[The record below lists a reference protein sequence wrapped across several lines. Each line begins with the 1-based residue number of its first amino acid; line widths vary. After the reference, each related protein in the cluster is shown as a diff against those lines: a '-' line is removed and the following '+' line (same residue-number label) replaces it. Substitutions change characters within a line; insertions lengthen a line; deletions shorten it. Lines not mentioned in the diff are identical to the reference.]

1 MMRVLLCLVLVS
13 VLSACIK
20 NNPNP
25 SWIEVNPFVLVSN
38 PSLSGSE
45 GQLTQDFRDVWLYID
60 DQMIGCFQTPFKI
73 PILKEGNVNI
83 KIYPAVRNNGIATDK
98 KIYPFMNVYEINSQL
113 TKDQT
118 LTVNPVT
125 SYVNNLNFWIED
137 FEDASI
143 KIQDDP
149 NTSIASLFTSSDNL
163 TPFNGFNCGKVILN
177 SIDSIWV
184 ANTTDQLPIPK
195 NKACFIEVDY
205 YNTNTFVQG
214 FLALSLNGNIYQDN
228 TGFNEQQLITVKW
241 KKMYIELTELIGNS
255 ANGSNFIQTFKAKLD
270 KGQTETF
277 ICIDN
282 IKIVWK

>member
-1 MMRVLLCLVLVS
+1 MRVLLYIVLIG

-20 NNPNP
+20 NNPDP

-45 GQLTQDFRDVWLYID
+45 GQLTKDFRDVWLYID

-98 KIYPFMNVYEINSQL
+98 KIYPFMNVYEINSKL
-113 TKDQT
+113 VKNQT

-125 SYVNNLNFWIED
+125 SYVNNSNFWIED

-149 NTSIASLFTSSDNL
+149 NTSLASLFISSDNL
-163 TPFNGFNCGKVILN
+163 TPFNGFNYGKVVLTEL
-177 SIDSIWV
+177 DSVWV
-184 ANTTDQLPIPK
+184 ANTTEQLPIAK
-195 NKACFIEVDY
+195 NKPCFMEVDY
-205 YNTNTFVQG
+205 YNTNSFVQG
-214 FLALSLNGNIYQDN
+214 FLALNTNGSIYQDN
-228 TGFNEQQLITVKW
+228 AGFNEQPVNTVKW

-270 KGQTETF
+270 SLQTETF

-282 IKIVWK
+282 IKIVYK

>member
-1 MMRVLLCLVLVS
+1 MRVLLYLVLVG

-20 NNPNP
+20 NNPDP

-45 GQLTQDFRDVWLYID
+45 GQLTKDFRDVWLYID

-98 KIYPFMNVYEINSQL
+98 KIYPFMNVYEINSKL
-113 TKDQT
+113 VKNQT

-125 SYVNNLNFWIED
+125 SYVNNSNFWIED

-149 NTSIASLFTSSDNL
+149 NTSLASLFISSDNL
-163 TPFNGFNCGKVILN
+163 TPFNGFNYGKVVLTEL
-177 SIDSIWV
+177 DSIWV
-184 ANTTDQLPIPK
+184 ANTTEQLPIAK
-195 NKACFIEVDY
+195 NKPCFMEVDY
-205 YNTNTFVQG
+205 YNTNSFVQG
-214 FLALSLNGNIYQDN
+214 FLALNTSGSIYQDN
-228 TGFNEQQLITVKW
+228 AGFNEQPVSTVKW

-270 KGQTETF
+270 SLQTETF

-282 IKIVWK
+282 IKIVYK

>member
-1 MMRVLLCLVLVS
+1 MRVLLYIVLIGM
-13 VLSACIK
+13 LSACIK
-20 NNPNP
+20 NNPDP

-45 GQLTQDFRDVWLYID
+45 GQLTKDFRDVWLYID

-73 PILKEGNVNI
+73 PVLKEGNVNI

-98 KIYPFMNVYEINSQL
+98 KIYPFMNVYEINSKL
-113 TKDQT
+113 VKNQT

-125 SYVNNLNFWIED
+125 SYVNNSNFWIED

-149 NTSIASLFTSSDNL
+149 NTSLASLFISSDNL
-163 TPFNGFNCGKVILN
+163 TPFNGFNYGKVVLTEL
-177 SIDSIWV
+177 DSVWV
-184 ANTTDQLPIPK
+184 ANTTEQLSIAK
-195 NKACFIEVDY
+195 NKPCFMEVDY
-205 YNTNTFVQG
+205 YNTNSFVQG
-214 FLALSLNGNIYQDN
+214 FLALNTNGNIYQDN
-228 TGFNEQQLITVKW
+228 TGFNEQPVSTVKW

-255 ANGSNFIQTFKAKLD
+255 TNGSNFIQTFKAKLD
-270 KGQTETF
+270 SLQPETF

-282 IKIVWK
+282 IKIVYK

>member
-1 MMRVLLCLVLVS
+1 MRVLLYLVLVGL
-13 VLSACIK
+13 LSACIK

-25 SWIEVNPFVLVSN
+25 SWIKVNPFVLVAN

-45 GQLTQDFRDVWLYID
+45 GQLSQDIRDVWLYID

-73 PILKEGNVNI
+73 PILKDGNVNI
-83 KIYPAVRNNGIATDK
+83 KIYPAVRNNGIASDK
-98 KIYPFMNVYEINSQL
+98 KIYPFMNVYEINSKL
-113 TKDQT
+113 VKDQT

-125 SYVNNLNFWIED
+125 NYVDNLNFWIED

-149 NTSIASLFTSSDNL
+149 NTSMASLFVSSDNL
-163 TPFNGFNCGKVILN
+163 TPFNGFNYGKVVLN
-177 SIDSIWV
+177 ETDSVWV
-184 ANTTDQLPIPK
+184 ANTTEQLSIPK
-195 NKACFIEVDY
+195 NKPCFIEVDY

-214 FLALSLNGNIYQDN
+214 FLALSLNGNFYQDN
-228 TGFNEQQLITVKW
+228 AGFNEQTFNAVKW

-255 ANGSNFIQTFKAKLD
+255 INGSNFVQTFKAKLD
-270 KGQTETF
+270 SLQTETF

-282 IKIVWK
+282 IKIVYK

>member
-1 MMRVLLCLVLVS
+1 MRVLLYLVLVGL
-13 VLSACIK
+13 LSACIK

-25 SWIEVNPFVLVSN
+25 SWIKVNPFVLVAN

-73 PILKEGNVNI
+73 PILKDGNVNI
-83 KIYPAVRNNGIATDK
+83 KIYPAVRNNGIASDK
-98 KIYPFMNVYEINSQL
+98 KIYPFMNVYEINSKL
-113 TKDQT
+113 VKDQT

-125 SYVNNLNFWIED
+125 NYVDNLNFWIED

-149 NTSIASLFTSSDNL
+149 NTSIASLFVSSDNL
-163 TPFNGFNCGKVILN
+163 TPFNGFNYGKVVLTET
-177 SIDSIWV
+177 DSVWV
-184 ANTTDQLPIPK
+184 ANTTEQLSIPK
-195 NKACFIEVDY
+195 NKPCFIEVDY

-214 FLALSLNGNIYQDN
+214 FLALSLNGNFYQDN
-228 TGFNEQQLITVKW
+228 AGFNEQTFNAVKW

-255 ANGSNFIQTFKAKLD
+255 INGSNFVQTFKANLD
-270 KGQTETF
+270 SLQTETF

-282 IKIVWK
+282 IKIVYK

>member
-1 MMRVLLCLVLVS
+1 LVGL
-13 VLSACIK
+13 LSACIK

-25 SWIEVNPFVLVSN
+25 SWIKVNPFVLVAN

-45 GQLTQDFRDVWLYID
+45 GQLSQDIRDVWLYID

-73 PILKEGNVNI
+73 PILKDGNVNI
-83 KIYPAVRNNGIATDK
+83 KIYPAVRNNGIASDK
-98 KIYPFMNVYEINSQL
+98 KIYPFMNVYEINSKL
-113 TKDQT
+113 VKDQT

-125 SYVNNLNFWIED
+125 NYVDNLNFWIED

-149 NTSIASLFTSSDNL
+149 NTSMASLFVSSDNL
-163 TPFNGFNCGKVILN
+163 TPFNGFNYGKVVLN
-177 SIDSIWV
+177 ETDSVWV
-184 ANTTDQLPIPK
+184 ANTTEQLSIPK
-195 NKACFIEVDY
+195 NKPCFIEVDY

-214 FLALSLNGNIYQDN
+214 FLALSLNGNFYQDN
-228 TGFNEQQLITVKW
+228 AGFNEQTFNAVKW

-255 ANGSNFIQTFKAKLD
+255 INGSNFVQTFKAKLD
-270 KGQTETF
+270 SLQTETF

-282 IKIVWK
+282 IKIVYK

>member
-1 MMRVLLCLVLVS
+1 MRVLLYIVLIG

-20 NNPNP
+20 NNPDP

-45 GQLTQDFRDVWLYID
+45 GQLTKDFRDVWLYID

-73 PILKEGNVNI
+73 PVLKEGNVNI

-98 KIYPFMNVYEINSQL
+98 KIYPFMNVYEINSKL
-113 TKDQT
+113 VKNQT

-125 SYVNNLNFWIED
+125 SYVNNSNFWIED

-149 NTSIASLFTSSDNL
+149 NTSLASLFISSDNL
-163 TPFNGFNCGKVILN
+163 TPFNGFNYGKVVLTEL
-177 SIDSIWV
+177 DSVWV
-184 ANTTDQLPIPK
+184 ANPTEQLSIAK
-195 NKACFIEVDY
+195 NKPCFMEVDY
-205 YNTNTFVQG
+205 YNTNSFVQG
-214 FLALSLNGNIYQDN
+214 FLALNTNGNIYQDN
-228 TGFNEQQLITVKW
+228 TGFNEQPVSTVKW
-241 KKMYIELTELIGNS
+241 RKMYIELTELIGNS
-255 ANGSNFIQTFKAKLD
+255 TNGSNFIQTFKAKLD
-270 KGQTETF
+270 SLQTETF

-282 IKIVWK
+282 IKIVYK

>member
-1 MMRVLLCLVLVS
+1 MRVLLYLVLVG

-20 NNPNP
+20 NNPDP

-45 GQLTQDFRDVWLYID
+45 GQLTKDFRDVWLYID

-98 KIYPFMNVYEINSQL
+98 KIYPFMNVYEINSKL
-113 TKDQT
+113 VKNQT

-125 SYVNNLNFWIED
+125 SYVNNSNFWIED

-149 NTSIASLFTSSDNL
+149 NTSLASLFISSDNL
-163 TPFNGFNCGKVILN
+163 TPFNGFNYGKVVLTEL
-177 SIDSIWV
+177 DSVWV
-184 ANTTDQLPIPK
+184 ANTTEQLPIAK
-195 NKACFIEVDY
+195 NKPCFMEVDY
-205 YNTNTFVQG
+205 YNTNSFVQG
-214 FLALSLNGNIYQDN
+214 FLALNINGNIYQDN
-228 TGFNEQQLITVKW
+228 AGFNDQPVSTVKW

-255 ANGSNFIQTFKAKLD
+255 TNGSNFIQTFKAKLD
-270 KGQTETF
+270 SLQTETF

-282 IKIVWK
+282 IKIVYK

>member
-1 MMRVLLCLVLVS
+1 MRVLLYLLLVGL
-13 VLSACIK
+13 LSACIK

-25 SWIEVNPFVLVSN
+25 SWIEVNPFVLVTN

-45 GQLTQDFRDVWLYID
+45 GQLSQDFRDVWLYID

-83 KIYPAVRNNGIATDK
+83 KIYPAIRNNGIATDK
-98 KIYPFMNVYEINSQL
+98 KIYPFMKVYEINSKL
-113 TKDQT
+113 VKDET

-125 SYVNNLNFWIED
+125 SYVDNLNFWIED

-149 NTSIASLFTSSDNL
+149 NTSLASLFVTSDNL
-163 TPFNGFNCGKVILN
+163 TPFNGFNYGKVVLN
-177 SIDSIWV
+177 EIDSVWV
-184 ANTTDQLPIPK
+184 ANTTEQLPIPK
-195 NKACFIEVDY
+195 NKPCFIEVDY
-205 YNTNTFVQG
+205 YNTNSLVQG
-214 FLALSLNGNIYQDN
+214 FLALNTNGSIYQDN
-228 TGFNEQQLITVKW
+228 AGFNEQPVSTVKW
-241 KKMYIELTELIGNS
+241 KKMYIELTELIRNS

-270 KGQTETF
+270 SLQTETF

-282 IKIVWK
+282 IKIVYK

>member
-1 MMRVLLCLVLVS
+1 MRVLLYIVLIG

-20 NNPNP
+20 NNPDP

-45 GQLTQDFRDVWLYID
+45 GQLTKDFRDVWLYID

-98 KIYPFMNVYEINSQL
+98 KIYPFMNVYEINSKL
-113 TKDQT
+113 VKNQT

-125 SYVNNLNFWIED
+125 SYVNNSNFWIED

-149 NTSIASLFTSSDNL
+149 NTSLASLFISSDNL
-163 TPFNGFNCGKVILN
+163 TPFNGFNYGKVVLTEL
-177 SIDSIWV
+177 DSIWV
-184 ANTTDQLPIPK
+184 ANTTEQLPIAK
-195 NKACFIEVDY
+195 NKPCFMEVDY
-205 YNTNTFVQG
+205 YNTNSFVQG
-214 FLALSLNGNIYQDN
+214 FLALNSNGSIYQDN
-228 TGFNEQQLITVKW
+228 AGFNEQPVSTVKW

-255 ANGSNFIQTFKAKLD
+255 TNGSNFIQTFKAKLD
-270 KGQTETF
+270 SLQTETF

-282 IKIVWK
+282 IKIVYK

>member
-1 MMRVLLCLVLVS
+1 MRVLLYLVLVGL
-13 VLSACIK
+13 LSACIK

-25 SWIEVNPFVLVSN
+25 SWIKVNPFVLVAN

-73 PILKEGNVNI
+73 PILKDGNVNI
-83 KIYPAVRNNGIATDK
+83 KIYPAVRNNGIASDK
-98 KIYPFMNVYEINSQL
+98 KIYPFMNVYEINSKL
-113 TKDQT
+113 VKDQT

-125 SYVNNLNFWIED
+125 NYVDNLNFWIED

-149 NTSIASLFTSSDNL
+149 NTSIASLFVSSDNL
-163 TPFNGFNCGKVILN
+163 TTFNGFNYGKVVLTET
-177 SIDSIWV
+177 DSVWV
-184 ANTTDQLPIPK
+184 ANTTEQLSIPK
-195 NKACFIEVDY
+195 NKPCFIEVDY
-205 YNTNTFVQG
+205 FNTNTFVQG
-214 FLALSLNGNIYQDN
+214 FLALSLNGNFYQDN
-228 TGFNEQQLITVKW
+228 AGFNEQTFNAVKW

-255 ANGSNFIQTFKAKLD
+255 INGSNFVQTFKAKLD
-270 KGQTETF
+270 SLQTATF

-282 IKIVWK
+282 IKIVYK